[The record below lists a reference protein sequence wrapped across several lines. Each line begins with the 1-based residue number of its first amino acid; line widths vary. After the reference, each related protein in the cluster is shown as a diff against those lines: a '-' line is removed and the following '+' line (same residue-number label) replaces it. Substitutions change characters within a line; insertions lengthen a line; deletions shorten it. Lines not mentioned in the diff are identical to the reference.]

1 MAAEHFYVV
10 IAEIPVTGDFD
21 QQADIRQSL
30 RTEVEALRS
39 AVKAHGGTVSATI
52 GRRVGKRGDKGVP
65 PAADASADVGTNL
78 APRHHTAPA
87 AGIADAAE

>member
-30 RTEVEALRS
+30 KAEVEALRS

-52 GRRVGKRGDKGVP
+52 GRRNKGVQ
-65 PAADASADVGTNL
+65 PAVESASA
-78 APRHHTAPA
+78 RHHAGHGAGTA
-87 AGIADAAE
+87 GAAE